1 MLVGC
6 LRSLGAQTHAPLEVL
21 VCFREGD
28 TETAQTLASLDG
40 PEQAL
45 VRSVVLGPDDNFAAG
60 LRAGIA
66 ASRGDL
72 VAFTDDDSEAPAD
85 WLARIVGY
93 FADASVAGVG
103 GRDVL
108 SFETPPAP
116 VVGRMQWFGRVIGNH
131 HAGKGGARDVDFLK
145 GVNCCFRG
153 DLVRAVGIDPRLRGA
168 GNVVHTELSVCLPL
182 RRAGWRLVY
191 DPSLTVKHHA
201 APRKDGDDNH
211 RGGFNAG
218 AMQDIVHN
226 ETLVVLEHLRP
237 AGRIAFVLWSFFVGV
252 GFAPGVAQALRSIA
266 SGIEP
271 PGRVLQRW
279 WATRL
284 GRLAGWNTYLWVR
297 REAPLLM
304 RGST

>member
-6 LRSLGAQTHAPLEVL
+6 LRSLGAQTHPPLEVL
-21 VCFREGD
+21 VCFRDGD
-28 TETAQTLASLDG
+28 IETSQALASLDG

-45 VRSVVLGPDDNFAAG
+45 VCSVVLGPDDNFAAG
-60 LRAGIA
+60 LRAGIT

-211 RGGFNAG
+211 RGGFNA
-218 AMQDIVHN
+218 AALQDMVHN
-226 ETLVVLEHLRP
+226 ETVLVLEHLSLG
-237 AGRIAFVLWSFFVGV
+237 GRLGFALWSFGIGSGHAQGV
-252 GFAPGVAQALRSIA
+252 VKSLHSVLTGKASASIA
-266 SGIEP
+266 TK
-271 PGRVLQRW
+271 RW
-279 WATRL
+279 WATLR
-284 GRLAGWNTYLWVR
+284 GRLKGWQTYIQQQAKANTHRHL
-297 REAPLLM
+297 
-304 RGST
+304 

>member
-6 LRSLGAQTHAPLEVL
+6 LRSLGAQKHPPLEVL

-28 TETAQTLASLDG
+28 TDTAQTIASLDG
-40 PEQAL
+40 PEQVV

-72 VAFTDDDSEAPAD
+72 VAFTDDDSEAPPD
-85 WLARIVGY
+85 WLARIVG
-93 FADASVAGVG
+93 FFEDESVAGVG

-108 SFETPPAP
+108 SFETPPSP
-116 VVGRMQWFGRVIGNH
+116 VVGRMQWFGRIIGNH
-131 HAGKGGARDVDFLK
+131 HAGQGGTRDVDFLK

-191 DPSLTVKHHA
+191 DPSLTVNHHA

-211 RGGFNAG
+211 RGGFSA
-218 AMQDIVHN
+218 AALQDMVHN
-226 ETLVVLEHLRP
+226 ETVMVLEHLSP
-237 AGRIAFVLWSFFVGV
+237 AGKLAFALWSFGV
-252 GFAPGVAQALRSIA
+252 GSGHAQGIAKSLHSALTGKASASIA
-266 SGIEP
+266 AK
-271 PGRVLQRW
+271 RW
-279 WATRL
+279 WSTL
-284 GRLAGWNTYLWVR
+284 NGRLKGWRTYIQRQSKASKLQH
-297 REAPLLM
+297 P
-304 RGST
+304 TH